1 MCGSEKVVIGS
12 VLEGMKGSVVVLNAT
27 GTGAVKDVGAPP
39 VDAGAGDTERNAQVD
54 AGPPRL
60 RLPAVTAVLVPSD

>member
-1 MCGSEKVVIGS
+1 MCGSEKVVLGS
-12 VLEGMKGSVVVLNAT
+12 LMEGMKGSVVVLNA
-27 GTGAVKDVGAPP
+27 GAVEDVGAPP
-39 VDAGAGDTERNAQVD
+39 VDAGAGDTQRNAQVD